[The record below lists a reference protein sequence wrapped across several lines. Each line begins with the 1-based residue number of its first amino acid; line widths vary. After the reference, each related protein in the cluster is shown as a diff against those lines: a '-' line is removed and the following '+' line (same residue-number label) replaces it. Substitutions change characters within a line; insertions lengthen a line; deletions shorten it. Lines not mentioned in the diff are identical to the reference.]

1 MYKPLADEI
10 RPSSL
15 DEVVGQEHITETL
28 KNQII
33 TDRLSHAYLFIGT
46 RGTGKT
52 TCAKI
57 LAKALNCQHPEN
69 GNPCCKCPACLG
81 IEDGSIL
88 DVVEI
93 DAASNNRVDDVRQL
107 REEAVFSPVSVK
119 KRVYIIDE
127 VHMLSNS
134 AFNALLKIL
143 EEPPAYAFFILM
155 TENASAILPTILSRC
170 TQFSLAPLTAPELT
184 ALLREQYPDRT
195 DGEIQSAAAAAQGI
209 AGNAAELL
217 SGEIGQA
224 AALAAPFLRALAARN
239 EMEILRAAN
248 ACLPLTRR
256 QFAHVLSALAVSL
269 RDAVFAAQSLSGVL
283 LPALEEESRSLA
295 SHDTVRQLLAMYDW
309 TQELL
314 TRIDRNQSLPLLT
327 GCLAARCYE
336 YLIDPTL

>member
-1 MYKPLADEI
+1 MLIFDTLRGNQELKQSLRRALAVRFPQTI
-10 RPSSL
+10 LLTGP
-15 DEVVGQEHITETL
+15 VGIGKLTL
-28 KNQII
+28 A
-33 TDRLSHAYLFIGT
+33 R
-46 RGTGKT
+46 
-52 TCAKI
+52 I
-57 LAKALNCQHPEN
+57 LAAALLCPSAEPPCGICNVCRRVEQAIHP
-69 GNPCCKCPACLG
+69 
-81 IEDGSIL
+81 
-88 DVVEI
+88 DVTLIDLQDAEI
-93 DAASNNRVDDVRQL
+93 KVDTARAIRSDCAVLPNESARRVFLIRHAQNMN
-107 REEAVFSPVSVK
+107 VS
-119 KRVYIIDE
+119 
-127 VHMLSNS
+127 
-134 AFNALLKIL
+134 AQNALLKIL

-184 ALLREQYPDRT
+184 ALLREQYPDRSA
-195 DGEIQSAAAAAQGI
+195 DEIQSAAAAAQGI

-269 RDAVFAAQSLSGVL
+269 RDAVFAAQSLPGVL
-283 LPALEEESRSLA
+283 LPASEEESRTLA
-295 SHDTVRQLLAMYDW
+295 SRVTVRQLLAMYDW